1 MKKKVLLIINTP
13 FSNAGVPHVIMSIV
27 KELSNEYI
35 FDLLIYSSSDEI
47 GDRENE
53 FLSYGGNI
61 YKLKTLEYSDHK
73 FRFFTR
79 YFRISSEVKRLIKEH
94 HYDIVHCHNGVEAG
108 TVLRVAKHTGVPVR
122 ISHAHG
128 LYNRKGRNYIL
139 RFYNWLNKRMI
150 SKCSTFRVACSDG
163 AGKSMYLH
171 DDFLNVFNPVDVSYY
186 SDIVHEN
193 QNKINLIQIGYFC
206 NNKNQLM
213 SLKVLKGLID
223 SGVDAQITLIGFIAD
238 DNYYSQLLR
247 FIEENNLSK
256 QVFILE
262 KNADKKLCFSTSD
275 FLLLPSYSEGLS
287 ITTLEAQAAG
297 IKCLVSESVPHDC
310 DCGLVTFLNNQDIN
324 AWISTICMSKD
335 VSMEIDKEKMK
346 KVDIKGYCQI
356 IRDVY
361 K

>member
-1 MKKKVLLIINTP
+1 MKKKVLLIINSP
-13 FSNAGVPHVIMSIV
+13 FTNAGVPHVIMSIV

-35 FDLLIYSSSDEI
+35 FDLLTYSSSDEI

-61 YKLKTLEYSDHK
+61 YKLKTLEYCDHK
-73 FRFFTR
+73 FRFFVR
-79 YFRISSEVKRLIKEH
+79 YFSISAEVKKLMKEH

-108 TVLRVAKHTGVPVR
+108 TVLRVAKQMGAPVR

-128 LYNRKGRNYIL
+128 LYNRKGRNYLL

-150 SKCSTFRVACSDG
+150 SKNSTIRLACSDG
-163 AGKSMYLH
+163 AGKSMYLD

-186 SDIVHEN
+186 SDLVHEN
-193 QNKINLIQIGYFC
+193 HNSINLIQIGYFC

-213 SLKVLKGLID
+213 SLKVLKCLLENGID
-223 SGVDAQITLIGFIAD
+223 ARIVFIGFVAD
-238 DNYYSQLLR
+238 ENYYRLLLR
-247 FIEENNLSK
+247 FIEENDLSK
-256 QVFILE
+256 QVSILDR
-262 KNADKKLCFSTSD
+262 NADKKLYFSTSD

-310 DCGLVTFLNNQDIN
+310 DCGLVSFLNNQDPN
-324 AWISTICMSKD
+324 AWVSEICKNKD
-335 VSMEIDKEKMK
+335 ESMEIDQEKMK

-356 IRDVY
+356 IRELY